1 MNLCKKTVFRCII
14 YLLLAALLVLPTAA
28 VVPMH
33 EASEQYLKS
42 PYNAQLGSVE
52 LTGDQRT
59 DVVLVALSQLGYH
72 EGNSDADMGGSSK
85 GSRNFVEYNRLYGKL
100 DNNEGN
106 GVSYG
111 YNWCCAFVTWCTL
124 HAGVSPDVVK
134 TEVSCDRLVNWLRA
148 NSTYHT
154 SGDGYAPKTGDL
166 IFFKTA
172 GANRQWA
179 SHIGIVIYAED
190 GKVYTIEGNTGT
202 YNVALRTYNLTDTY
216 IVGYGVPDYDS
227 RPAVAMDF
235 SKQIPGTYF
244 INVTT
249 SDLNVRSG
257 PGTSNGII
265 GAVKYADKVTVSEI
279 QNGWGK
285 IKIGDKDGWIFL
297 DYAQYVPSAVY
308 TIYYDSNG
316 GAPVVPTQPKHDGK
330 DAILTVAQPQKDGF
344 AFAGWATKKDA
355 TVAEYRPGDSFSLN
369 ADTTLYAV
377 WTVGEYTI
385 TFVNGETVLQN
396 GTYAQG
402 VIVGQPEA
410 PTKEGDEVHKYVF
423 VGWDT
428 DGDGKVDIAAD
439 GKVTATKSMTCA
451 AVFEEQ
457 LVEYTI
463 RFLGLNDTVISEK
476 VYHYG
481 DAVELPASVPMAT
494 DGKYNYTFESW
505 EGTIESTVTANAD
518 YRAKYTKELAKYTV
532 KFVDGNGRTMAENEY
547 FYGDASV
554 APAIIPEKAADNTY
568 TYVFK
573 GWSPE
578 LAVVTGDATYTAQ
591 FDSVYIDYT
600 VTFIDG
606 DGKEIES
613 AKYHYGDTPKL
624 NYEGIVTK
632 TSDPTYDYTFKGWD
646 KAFAPIEGDTVYSA
660 QFEGIKRVYT
670 VTFFNEDG
678 TVYKTVEYNYGDTV
692 ALPVEPS
699 KEGAMFAGWTP
710 EVVPV
715 EGNTNYTATFTD
727 VQTTAPDN
735 VSDPDDDKSSFSV
748 GLIISL
754 VVVVILTAGFV
765 VFIIIRKKKMSR

>member
-1 MNLCKKTVFRCII
+1 MNLCKKTVIRCIV
-14 YLLLAALLVLPTAA
+14 YLLLSAMLVLPAAA
-28 VVPMH
+28 VEPIH

-72 EGNSDADMGGSSK
+72 EGNSDADMHGSSK

-124 HAGVSPDVVK
+124 HAGVSPNKVK
-134 TEVSCDRLVNWLRA
+134 TEVSCDRLVNFLR
-148 NSTYHT
+148 STSAYHAV
-154 SGDGYAPKTGDL
+154 GDGYTPKTGDL

-179 SHIGIVIYAED
+179 SHIGIVIYAKD
-190 GKVYTIEGNTGT
+190 GKVHTIEGNTNT

-216 IVGYGVPDYDS
+216 IVGYGSPTYES
-227 RPAVAMDF
+227 RPAAAIDF
-235 SKQIPGTYF
+235 SVNIPGTYF
-244 INVTT
+244 ITVTT

-257 PGTSNGII
+257 PGTSHGIV
-265 GAVKYADKVTVSEI
+265 GAVKYADKVNVSEI

-297 DYAQYVPSAVY
+297 EYAQYVPSAVY

-316 GAPVVPTQPKHDGK
+316 GSSVIPAQPKHDGK
-330 DAILTVAQPQKDGF
+330 DAILTIAQPEKEGF

-355 TVAEYRPGDSFSLN
+355 TVAEYRPGDSFDIN

-377 WTVGEYTI
+377 WTVGEYI
-385 TFVNGETVLQN
+385 VTFVNGETVLQS
-396 GTYAQG
+396 GEYAQG
-402 VIVGQPEA
+402 VIVGQPEK
-410 PTKEGDEVHKYVF
+410 PTKQGDEVYKYVF
-423 VGWDT
+423 AGWDT

-439 GKVTATKSMTCA
+439 EKVTATKSMTCA
-451 AVFEEQ
+451 AVFDTQ
-457 LVEYTI
+457 FVEYKV
-463 RFLGLNDTVISEK
+463 RFLGLDDSVISEK

-481 DAVELPASVPMAT
+481 DAVEIPASAPSTT

-532 KFVDGNGRTMAENEY
+532 KFVDGNGQTMAETEY

-554 APAIIPEKAADNTY
+554 APAVLPEKAADNTY

-578 LAVVTGDATYTAQ
+578 LSVVTGDVTYTAQ

-600 VTFIDG
+600 VTFVDG
-606 DGKEIES
+606 DGKTVES

-624 NYEGIVTK
+624 NYEGVIGK

-646 KAFAPIEGDTVYSA
+646 REFAPIEGDTVYTA
-660 QFEGIKRVYT
+660 QFEGIKRIYT

-692 ALPVEPS
+692 ELPIAPT
-699 KEGAMFAGWTP
+699 KEGATFTGWTP
-710 EVVPV
+710 EIVAV
-715 EGNTNYTATFTD
+715 EGNTTYTATFTA
-727 VQTTAPDN
+727 VETTAPEQPEN
-735 VSDPDDDKSSFSV
+735 PDAQGGGV
-748 GLIISL
+748 PMGLIISL
-754 VVVVILTAGFV
+754 VVVVLLTAGFV

>member
-1 MNLCKKTVFRCII
+1 MNLCKKTVIRCIV
-14 YLLLAALLVLPTAA
+14 YALLAAMLVLPVAA
-28 VVPMH
+28 VEPIH
-33 EASEQYLKS
+33 EASEQYLRS
-42 PYNAQLGSVE
+42 VYNAQLGAVE

-72 EGNSDADMGGSSK
+72 EGNSDADMHGGSK

-124 HAGVSPDVVK
+124 HAGVSPSVVK
-134 TEVSCDRLVNWLRA
+134 TEVSCDRLVNWLRS

-154 SGDGYAPKTGDL
+154 SGDGYTPKSGDL

-179 SHIGIVIYAED
+179 SHIGIVVYAKD
-190 GKVYTIEGNTGT
+190 GKVHTVEGNTST
-202 YNVALRTYNLTDTY
+202 YNVALHTYDLKDTY
-216 IVGYGVPDYDS
+216 IVGYGVPNYDS
-227 RPAVAMDF
+227 RSAVAMDF
-235 SKQIPGTYF
+235 SVNIPGTYF

-285 IKIGDKDGWIFL
+285 IKLGDKDGWIFL

-316 GAPVVPTQPKHDGK
+316 GTSVVPAQPKHDGK
-330 DAILTVAQPQKDGF
+330 DAILTLAQPQKDGF

-355 TVAEYRPGDSFSLN
+355 TAAEYRPGDSFGLN

-410 PTKEGDEVHKYVF
+410 PTKEGNETYKYVF
-423 VGWDT
+423 AGWDT
-428 DGDGKVDIAAD
+428 DGDGKADIAAD

-457 LVEYTI
+457 FVEYKV
-463 RFLGLNDTVISEK
+463 RFLGLDDSVIAEK
-476 VYHYG
+476 TYHYG
-481 DAVELPASVPMAT
+481 DAVEIPASAPSTT

-505 EGTIESTVTANAD
+505 EGTIASTVTASVD
-518 YRAKYTKELAKYTV
+518 YKAKYTKELAKYTV
-532 KFVDGNGRTMAENEY
+532 TFVDGNGQTVAQTEY
-547 FYGDASV
+547 FYGDAAT
-554 APAIIPEKAADNTY
+554 APAAIPEKAEDNTY

-578 LAVVTGDATYTAQ
+578 LAMVTGDVTYTAQ

-600 VTFIDG
+600 VKFIDG
-606 DGKEIES
+606 DGEVLES
-613 AKYHYGDTPKL
+613 TTYHYGDTPTL
-624 NYEGIVTK
+624 NYEGIITK

-646 KAFAPIEGDTVYSA
+646 KQFAPIEGDTVYTA
-660 QFEGIKRVYT
+660 QFEGIKRIYT

-692 ALPVEPS
+692 ELPIAPS
-699 KEGAMFAGWTP
+699 KEGATFAGWTP
-710 EVVPV
+710 EIVPV

-727 VQTTAPDN
+727 AETTAPDN
-735 VSDPDDDKSSFSV
+735 TTDTDDDGGVPV

-754 VVVVILTAGFV
+754 VVVVLLTAGFV